1 MVKIGDENLPRLAGI
16 YNRGGKDALYKELRG
31 RYGIKHPWST
41 LARMKAINNLGYDG
55 EKDRF
60 TVGTEEDTDDSL
72 FMTMEELCSPI
83 KPQHMYKGTEERN
96 SNRAEAMEKMVKE
109 LIGDKLLELSRYVI
123 MDSVSKTMLIDKT
136 ALTDAGYTLVTH

>member
-1 MVKIGDENLPRLAGI
+1 
-16 YNRGGKDALYKELRG
+16 
-31 RYGIKHPWST
+31 
-41 LARMKAINNLGYDG
+41 
-55 EKDRF
+55 
-60 TVGTEEDTDDSL
+60 
-72 FMTMEELCSPI
+72 MTMEELCSPT